1 MIQHYLQ
8 KLYDSTPRQIAEYIR
23 SKLSKQEEKENLSI
37 AKLPCIFVLSTGR
50 VGTQTVS
57 ALMNLCSNFIA
68 YHEPSPKLYGLSKLA
83 YNKYIKNQ
91 NFDLFKE
98 AFLIAR
104 RELLNYS
111 LKAGKGY
118 AETSPQTTFLAPVIL
133 ELLPNVRFIHLV
145 RDPRNVVR
153 SGMSRCWYDGHP
165 ADPTRIIPPPDTDAG
180 QQWESYNSFQKN
192 LWLWTETNKWILVFS
207 STLPSEK
214 IILIPSENIF
224 GAHPETLKK
233 FFNFT
238 GSPVPPQQKLLRVL
252 RKKLN
257 VQKTGSFPEPKS
269 WPEIMQRN
277 LVKITGE
284 TAKTLGYNI
293 E

>member
-1 MIQHYLQ
+1 MILHYLQ
-8 KLYDSTPRQIAEYIR
+8 KLYDSTPRQKVEYIW
-23 SKLSKQEEKENLSI
+23 SKLSKQKEKETLFIS
-37 AKLPCIFVLSTGR
+37 KLPCIFVLSTGR
-50 VGTQTVS
+50 VGTQTIS
-57 ALMNLCSNFIA
+57 ALINLCPNFIA

-91 NFDLFKE
+91 NLDLFKE
-98 AFLIAR
+98 AFLTAR
-104 RELLNYS
+104 RKLLNYS

-133 ELLPNVRFIHLV
+133 ESLPNVRFIHLV

-153 SGMSRCWYDGHP
+153 SGMNRCWYDGHP
-165 ADPTRIIPPPDTDAG
+165 ADKIRIIPLQDTEAG
-180 QQWESYNSFQKN
+180 RQWESYNSFQKN
-192 LWLWTETNKWILVFS
+192 LWLWTETNKWILAFS
-207 STLPSEK
+207 SRLPSEK
-214 IILIPSENIF
+214 IILIHSENIF

-233 FFNFT
+233 VFNFS
-238 GSPVPPQQKLLRVL
+238 GSPVPPQRKLLRVL

-257 VQKTGSFPEPKS
+257 AQKTGSFPEPKN
-269 WPEIMQRN
+269 WPEIMQRD